1 MRVIVL
7 YNPIS
12 GRGRAC
18 KLAGEISECFLKVP
32 WDVELIPTQADEPN
46 NWLVPKVEQPPDA
59 VVVVGGDG
67 TLRMVASVLVGTSIP
82 VYHAASGTEN
92 LFAKTMG
99 TNGASPERVVETIVR
114 GDVRKIDTA
123 TANGEFMLLMASV
136 GFDAD
141 VVRELSNRRG
151 GSITHLSYVLP
162 CIWQF
167 LKWSKHVI
175 TISVDGE
182 EIVTERQGWAIIANC
197 KSYARGLNPAK
208 NADIADG
215 AIDVMFLPM
224 KSRIKLFWWLF
235 LILRGK
241 HIQHSSSVYVRGKK
255 IIVSVREASQWQLD
269 GDAIGAKLQMELAC
283 VPNSLLVFS
292 GELGSVQKGDSPKT
306 LE

>member
-1 MRVIVL
+1 M
-7 YNPIS
+7 
-12 GRGRAC
+12 
-18 KLAGEISECFLKVP
+18 
-32 WDVELIPTQADEPN
+32 
-46 NWLVPKVEQPPDA
+46 
-59 VVVVGGDG
+59 
-67 TLRMVASVLVGTSIP
+67 
-82 VYHAASGTEN
+82 
-92 LFAKTMG
+92 
-99 TNGASPERVVETIVR
+99 
-114 GDVRKIDTA
+114 
-123 TANGEFMLLMASV
+123 
-136 GFDAD
+136 
-141 VVRELSNRRG
+141 
-151 GSITHLSYVLP
+151 
-162 CIWQF
+162 
-167 LKWSKHVI
+167 I

>member
-151 GSITHLSYVLP
+151 GSIALHM
-162 CIWQF
+162 
-167 LKWSKHVI
+167 
-175 TISVDGE
+175 
-182 EIVTERQGWAIIANC
+182 AIF
-197 KSYARGLNPAK
+197 K
-208 NADIADG
+208 
-215 AIDVMFLPM
+215 
-224 KSRIKLFWWLF
+224 
-235 LILRGK
+235 
-241 HIQHSSSVYVRGKK
+241 
-255 IIVSVREASQWQLD
+255 
-269 GDAIGAKLQMELAC
+269 ME
-283 VPNSLLVFS
+283 
-292 GELGSVQKGDSPKT
+292 
-306 LE
+306 